1 MPRALQPGQRAP
13 AHPDDPHSVMVAEQ
27 HEGYYLIGPWDG
39 RHQRLAAHARAV
51 RVEGV
56 FVDVSDD
63 LHDDQQAE
71 YEREAA
77 EARQRVAAAATR
89 EDAAYEAH
97 RDRMMNDLNYRSH
110 YESGGLN
117 RRDEQ

>member
-1 MPRALQPGQRAP
+1 
-13 AHPDDPHSVMVAEQ
+13 MVAEQ
-27 HEGYYLIGPWDG
+27 HDGYYLTGPWDARNG
-39 RHQRLAAHARAV
+39 RLARWASKTRH
-51 RVEGV
+51 EGT
-56 FVDVSDD
+56 FIDISDD
-63 LHDDQQAE
+63 VFDAQQAE

-97 RDRMMNDLNYRSH
+97 RDRMMNDLNYREH
-110 YESGGLN
+110 YESGGLL

>member
-1 MPRALQPGQRAP
+1 MPRELQPGQRAP
-13 AHPDDPHSVMVAEQ
+13 AHPDDLHSVMVAEQ

-39 RHQRLAAHARAV
+39 RHQRLAAHARAL

-63 LHDDQQAE
+63 LIEE
-71 YEREAA
+71 YVSRP
-77 EARQRVAAAATR
+77 VVVCN
-89 EDAAYEAH
+89 EDAAYEWH
-97 RDRMMNDLNYRSH
+97 KDKMLNDLNYREH
-110 YESGGLN
+110 YESGGLL